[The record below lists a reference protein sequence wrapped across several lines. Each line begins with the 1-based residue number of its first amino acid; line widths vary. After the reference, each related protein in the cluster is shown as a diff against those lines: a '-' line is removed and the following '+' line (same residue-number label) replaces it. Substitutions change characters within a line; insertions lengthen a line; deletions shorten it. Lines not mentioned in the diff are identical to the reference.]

1 MSFRNRL
8 LLGMALIIAAFIAAI
23 VVSYSG
29 LRATSTSFGEFLD
42 GTGALRQDYSE
53 MYAQG
58 LQMGQALRNI
68 TLDPE
73 NPKAYK
79 NLEKARDDFAK
90 ARQSALVRAATV
102 EGFAS
107 SLAALEAM
115 AAAQAEAQKEVM
127 AALKEG
133 RLDDAKSLINTK
145 ETPAWRKLKQALLD
159 DLDVLTQKT
168 QEERSRVTEAA
179 EHRQLITLLLTALAI
194 VIGGV
199 SAFTT
204 LAYVRRELG
213 GEPAYAREVA
223 HAVATGDLSQ
233 AITVSSGQQDS
244 LLGALASMQ
253 TQLRQLVG
261 TLAEHA
267 RDVEQSVQRV
277 NDATQQVSAG
287 SEQQLSYAQDMV
299 SNIHNL
305 ANGLKDVMQAVNEA
319 ERIVGES
326 SDTSSNGAELASRA
340 ATETEAMAGSVKTTA
355 AHIQELGAQSARISS
370 ILGVISDIASQTNL
384 LALNA
389 AIEAARAGEQG
400 RGFAVVADEV
410 RKLAERTAQSTAE
423 ISSMV
428 ESIQSGTQRA
438 VEGMESGLLQ
448 VGESVEL
455 SNQSR
460 DAFNRMKGSSQD
472 VNLVV
477 QQIARAISVEND
489 NERAI
494 ESHVEQ
500 VRNLIE
506 QNDQAL
512 RKVVD
517 TASRLNAVS
526 AALTQAISRFRL

>member
-8 LLGMALIIAAFIAAI
+8 MLGMALIIAAFVAAI
-23 VVSYSG
+23 VVAYSG
-29 LRATSTSFGEFLD
+29 LRATSSSFGEFLD

-73 NPKAYK
+73 NPRAYK
-79 NLEKARDDFAK
+79 NLEKAREDFAA
-90 ARQSALVRAATV
+90 ARQSALASAKAVD
-102 EGFAS
+102 GFSA
-107 SLAALEAM
+107 SLAALEAL
-115 AAAQAEAQKEVM
+115 AAEQSEAQKLVM
-127 AALKEG
+127 AALKAGNVEE
-133 RLDDAKSLINTK
+133 AKTLINSK

-159 DLDVLTQKT
+159 DLEVLKQKT
-168 QEERSRVTEAA
+168 QEERSRVAA
-179 EHRQLITLLLTALAI
+179 AADNRQLITLVLTGLAI
-194 VIGGV
+194 LIGGV
-199 SAFTT
+199 SVFST

-223 HAVATGDLSQ
+223 STVATGDLSQ
-233 AITVSSGQQDS
+233 TIHVDAAQQNS
-244 LLGALASMQ
+244 LLAALARMQ
-253 TQLRQLVG
+253 SQLRQLVG
-261 TLAEHA
+261 TLADHA
-267 RDVEQSVQRV
+267 RDVERSADQVGK
-277 NDATQQVSAG
+277 ATQQVAEG
-287 SEQQLSYAQDMV
+287 SRQQLNYAQDMV
-299 SNIHNL
+299 DNVHQL
-305 ANGLKDVMQAVNEA
+305 AAGLGSVMQAVGEA

-326 SDTSSNGAELASRA
+326 SETSGSGAELASRA
-340 ATETEAMAGSVKTTA
+340 AAETEAMAGSVKATA
-355 AHIQELGAQSARISS
+355 AHIQDLGAQSAKISS

-423 ISSMV
+423 ISAMV

-438 VEGMESGLLQ
+438 VQGMESGLLQ

-460 DAFNRMKGSSQD
+460 QAFDRMNAGSQE
-472 VNLVV
+472 VNAVV
-477 QQIARAISVEND
+477 RRIAQAVTVENE
-489 NERAI
+489 NERLI

-500 VRNLIE
+500 VRNLIA

-512 RKVVD
+512 NDVVD
-517 TASRLNAVS
+517 NAARLNAVS
-526 AALTQAISRFRL
+526 RALNESISRFRL

>member
-8 LLGMALIIAAFIAAI
+8 LLGMALIIAAFVAAI
-23 VVSYSG
+23 VVAYSG
-29 LRATSTSFGEFLD
+29 LRTTSASFGEFLD

-73 NPKAYK
+73 NPRAYK
-79 NLEKARDDFAK
+79 NLEKAREDFAA
-90 ARQSALVRAATV
+90 ARQSALSSAAAV
-102 EGFAS
+102 DGFAS
-107 SLAALEAM
+107 SLATLEAL
-115 AAAQAEAQKEVM
+115 AAEQAEAQKLVM
-127 AALKEG
+127 AALKNGDFEE
-133 RLDDAKSLINTK
+133 AKRLINAK
-145 ETPAWRKLKQALLD
+145 ETPAWRKLKQVLLD
-159 DLDVLTQKT
+159 DLEVLKQKT
-168 QEERSRVTEAA
+168 QEERNRVTGAA
-179 EHRQLITLLLTALAI
+179 ESRQTITLLLTVIAI
-194 VIGGV
+194 IIGGISV
-199 SAFTT
+199 LTT

-223 HAVATGDLSQ
+223 SAVATGDLSQ
-233 AITVSSGQQDS
+233 RIEVDAGQQNS
-244 LLGALASMQ
+244 LLAALSKMQSQLRELVGALA
-253 TQLRQLVG
+253 G
-261 TLAEHA
+261 HA
-267 RDVEQSVQRV
+267 SDVEQGVELV
-277 NDATQQVSAG
+277 NAATRQVAEG
-287 SEQQLSYAQDMV
+287 SRQQLNYAQEMV
-299 SNIHNL
+299 SNVHHV
-305 ANGLKDVMQAVNEA
+305 ADGLKSVMGAVSEA

-326 SDTSSNGAELASRA
+326 SETSGSGAELASRA
-340 ATETEAMAGSVKTTA
+340 AAETEAMAGSVKATA
-355 AHIQELGAQSARISS
+355 THIQELGAQSAKISS

-423 ISSMV
+423 ISAMV

-438 VEGMESGLLQ
+438 VQGMESGLLQ

-460 DAFNRMKGSSQD
+460 QAFDRMNAGSQQVNR
-472 VNLVV
+472 VV
-477 QQIARAISVEND
+477 RQIAQAISVENE

-512 RKVVD
+512 NKVVD
-517 TASRLNAVS
+517 NAARLNTVS
-526 AALTQAISRFRL
+526 GALNEAISRFRL